1 MEEIEG
7 RVERVEMGL
16 ELYDRTAV
24 IIVARTFRPF
34 SGIFSLDKVKVWE
47 KEQKSQNTSPY
58 KD

>member
-24 IIVARTFRPF
+24 VIVARTFRPF
-34 SGIFSLDKVKVWE
+34 SGIFSLDKVWE

-58 KD
+58 RD